1 MVKTMQEEINY
12 RLVLIENT
20 EDDTVEFKRV
30 SEKEYAWLMLK
41 QYQTQDEKWAK

>member
-1 MVKTMQEEINY
+1 MQEEINY

-30 SEKEYAWLMLK
+30 SEKEYTWLMLK